1 MMTSHEL
8 KALRLAKGLTLSELA
23 TATNLPLWH
32 LDLMET
38 GERVVTKKA
47 AAKLAHILRSEGD
60 KKDLILF
67 RESLRLTQ
75 KEAAT
80 LAGIGYRTWQ
90 RYESGK
96 RRIPAAFTESLR
108 ELFASIEE

>member
-1 MMTSHEL
+1 MTSQEL
-8 KALRLAKGLTLSELA
+8 QTLRLAKGLTLSEVA
-23 TATNLPLWH
+23 TATKIPIWH
-32 LDLMET
+32 LNLLET
-38 GERVVTKKA
+38 GERIVTKKSE
-47 AAKLAHILRSEGD
+47 AKLAHLLRPEGD

-67 RESLRLTQ
+67 RNSLRLTQ
-75 KEAAT
+75 KEAAD

>member
-1 MMTSHEL
+1 MTSQEL
-8 KALRLAKGLTLSELA
+8 QTLRLAKGLTLSEVA
-23 TATNLPLWH
+23 TATKIPIWH
-32 LDLMET
+32 LNLLET
-38 GERVVTKKA
+38 GERIVTKKSE
-47 AAKLAHILRSEGD
+47 AKLAHLLRPEGD

-67 RESLRLTQ
+67 RNSLRLTQ
-75 KEAAT
+75 KEA
-80 LAGIGYRTWQ
+80 WQ